1 MLVMRS
7 DKYNYPRFCR
17 GLVEANT
24 IDGKRYFVDI
34 AKYVQVDS
42 DLVFIINGTTKRI
55 EPTYATIK
63 KRNKIDIDHE
73 LEILMSKACALDM

>member
-7 DKYNYPRFCR
+7 DKYKYPKFCR
-17 GLVEANT
+17 GLVEAST
-24 IDGKRYFVDI
+24 IDGRRCFVDI

-42 DLVFIINGTTKRI
+42 DLVFIVNGNSRRI

-63 KRNKIDIDHE
+63 KRKKADIDHE
-73 LEILMSKACALDM
+73 LEVLMSKACALDN